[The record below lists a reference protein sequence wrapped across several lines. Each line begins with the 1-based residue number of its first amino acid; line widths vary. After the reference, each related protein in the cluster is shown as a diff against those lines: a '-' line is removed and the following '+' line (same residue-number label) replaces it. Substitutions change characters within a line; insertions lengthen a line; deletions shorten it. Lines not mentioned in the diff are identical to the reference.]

1 MKKVK
6 YPKVMG
12 RADVA
17 LHLGITPQYVDKLAD
32 KGDLFFQETS
42 AGKIFFESD
51 VLRYEKERAKKR
63 VGDKRFKA

>member
-32 KGDLFFQETS
+32 KGDLYFQDTS
-42 AGKIFFESD
+42 AGKIFFEND
-51 VLRYEKERAKKR
+51 VIRYEKGRAKR
-63 VGDKRFKA
+63 RASDKRFKA